1 MRYSECAAP
10 TPTRARVA
18 RRPGGLAYLDS
29 SALVK
34 LIVRE
39 RGTEQVAV
47 LWAEADAHVSTS
59 LLRVEARSAIARA
72 RLGGRLSKRQS
83 AAASAALAS
92 VLDEIDYVEPRTEI
106 VELAGKLAE
115 RHALRAYDAVHLASA
130 LALRDRLVAFATWD
144 RGLADA
150 AHASGLAVVRSD
162 VERG

>member
-1 MRYSECAAP
+1 
-10 TPTRARVA
+10 
-18 RRPGGLAYLDS
+18 
-29 SALVK
+29 
-34 LIVRE
+34 
-39 RGTEQVAV
+39 
-47 LWAEADAHVSTS
+47 
-59 LLRVEARSAIARA
+59 
-72 RLGGRLSKRQS
+72 
-83 AAASAALAS
+83 